1 MGWQTWLN
9 SDAISVQPTA
19 SLFGLMDTT
28 RMKDLGFIN
37 ALNAVVLALRIRQNQ
52 PILKSQLCAAQNA
65 VLGCLQIRSAIHVRF
80 S

>member
-9 SDAISVQPTA
+9 SDAISAQPRA
-19 SLFGLMDTT
+19 SLCGLMDMKPT
-28 RMKDLGFIN
+28 KDLGFIN
-37 ALNAVVLALRIRQNQ
+37 ALNAVVLALRIKLNQ
-52 PILKSQLCAAQNA
+52 RILKSQLCAAQNA